1 MCDHDYIGNICQH
14 CGDDDTALCIDGC
27 GREATTERL
36 VGIIMTDDGQDFI
49 ELAELCCVYCVDKT
63 PVVS

>member
-1 MCDHDYIGNICQH
+1 MTCDHDYIGNVCRF

-36 VGIIMTDDGQDFI
+36 TGIIMTGDDFI
-49 ELAELCCVYCVDKT
+49 EVAELCCVYCVDRT
-63 PVVS
+63 ESVS